1 MGERSA
7 SKKKG
12 ITMAMRD
19 TFSIGVLLVLTSAL
33 QGEEPPH
40 RATGM
45 FDGIVM
51 AGRRA
56 GEPNVA
62 IFRMNVDGS
71 RLTRVWELPKD
82 SYGLDQRISPQGNKL
97 ALRIGEK
104 DKAADVWIVS
114 SDGTHEKLVEDAIP
128 VAWSADGQRIA
139 CFRQKES
146 STRNFIIDVRTKA
159 QEELPLKDSE
169 MVRDWSPASELLC
182 VTALHPD
189 KTFEHPTLGTYPL
202 REVFLLG
209 VSGTPRV
216 QLRNDPLHD
225 DMWGR
230 FSPDGGQVS
239 FQRRRHSEGEVFHEV
254 VVQGRDGKHPRKVL
268 SFEEFK
274 GDWRTF
280 RPTGPA
286 CWSRDGKQ
294 LATLVI
300 RSGDNGLSFELL
312 IVTLETG
319 KVRRLDLNER
329 GVDVVWIDWH

>member
-1 MGERSA
+1 
-7 SKKKG
+7 
-12 ITMAMRD
+12 MAMRD
-19 TFSIGVLLVLTSAL
+19 TLCISVLLVVTSVL
-33 QGEEPPH
+33 HGEEPAQ

-62 IFRMNVDGS
+62 LFRMNADGS

-82 SYGLDQRISPQGNKL
+82 SYGLYQRISPNGNSL
-97 ALRIGEK
+97 ALGMGAK
-104 DKAADVWIVS
+104 NKGTDVWIVS
-114 SDGTHEKLVEDAIP
+114 GDGTHQKLVDDAVP
-128 VAWSADGQRIA
+128 VAWSVDGERIA
-139 CFRQKES
+139 CFRQKET

-159 QEELPLKDSE
+159 EEELPLKDSE
-169 MVRDWSPASELLC
+169 MVQDWSSASELLC

-209 VSGTPRV
+209 VSGMPRV

-230 FSPDGGQVS
+230 FSPDGRQVS
-239 FQRRRHSEGEVFHEV
+239 FQRRRQADGEVFHELI
-254 VVQGRDGKHPRKVL
+254 VQGRDGKDPRKVL
-268 SFEEFK
+268 SFDDLK
-274 GDWRTF
+274 GVWRTF
-280 RPTGPA
+280 KPNGPA

-300 RSGDNGLSFELL
+300 RSGDDGISSELL

-319 KVRRLDLNER
+319 KVRRLDLKER
-329 GVDVVWIDWH
+329 DVVVVYIDWH